1 MTGRRPLSPT
11 GAPGGASQQRSP
23 KRSVMGLMV
32 GPGSEQA
39 GWGVLVAGEQG
50 TPGDLVSRPGIRQR
64 WAVSSRQTG
73 TAGQTSDVFG
83 LRVHETPGKR
93 TSSAFL

>member
-1 MTGRRPLSPT
+1 MTSPRPLSPT
-11 GAPGGASQQRSP
+11 GAPDGASQQRSP

-32 GPGSEQA
+32 GPRSEQA
-39 GWGVLVAGEQG
+39 GWGVLVAG
-50 TPGDLVSRPGIRQR
+50 DLVR

-73 TAGQTSDVFG
+73 TAGQTSGVFG